1 MNRLMERGL
10 LENRATR
17 VGRDPCLPL
26 RMQSGG
32 WTRSPVWQLRLSRRL
47 GTTLLLGLSGGT
59 VALACHP
66 CLRALSPTAATVTQA
81 VIIAIAVML
90 VHAGVSTPRPMPRRT
105 ARDIIGSAS
114 SN

>member
-10 LENRATR
+10 LVNRATR
-17 VGRDPCLPL
+17 VGRDHSLPL
-26 RMQSGG
+26 RMQTGG
-32 WTRSPVWQLRLSRRL
+32 WRRSPVWQLRLSRSL

-66 CLRALSPTAATVTQA
+66 CLRALSPTAANITQA

-90 VHAGVSTPRPMPRRT
+90 VHAGVSPARPVPRR
-105 ARDIIGSAS
+105 AAPDIIGSAS
-114 SN
+114 LN